1 MLQARLHHRI
11 RQFCLVGLVGLL
23 ATSLNAAAS
32 FAQNKPAPDQSAE
45 ATQRELLNNRELLIS
60 FGRVAQSLQSNVS
73 LPEPRMR
80 SQLLPFLPKNTL
92 FFAAI
97 PNYGN
102 AAQQALDIFRRER
115 KDDRVLLD
123 WWSKGEMAEKGP
135 KIEDAIEKFYLL
147 HQYLG
152 DEIIVSGSLEANE
165 PKFLAIAG
173 IRKPGLNKF
182 LEELIEKSGG
192 TSAAGVRVIDA
203 EELAATRQKEARSD
217 LFVVVRPDFV
227 FASEDVALLR
237 SFNAS
242 LIRGSKE
249 FLTTPFGA
257 RVASEYQGGLT
268 ILAAANLESA
278 LSLVPPQVKQ
288 ESGVQQSG
296 FADVKYLVW
305 EHKRV
310 GGKDVSQSE
319 LSFTGPRHGAA
330 AWLASPGPLPAL
342 DFVSPEAF
350 FAFAFK
356 LTSPAVVLDDIL
368 EMSKANHGSP
378 FAMLPQAEQALG
390 ISVRDDLLG
399 SLDGDIALELDD
411 INPQRAS
418 WRATLGVKDVRRL
431 EKTLNTLLTATQT
444 KVDQTEEG
452 GISYNSVHIPSSSP
466 GVYNLHYAFLDKF
479 LVVGSSRDTI
489 AQAAKLHRFGGSVA
503 KSEKFRAAIPPGH
516 TSDASAVWYQNPMA
530 MVALQMR
537 SLAPNFA
544 ESLGSSLGAAPP
556 AVGYLYGEESSIKSA
571 STNGVMDVGGML
583 VVAAIAIPNLV
594 KSRSAANESTAIGSL
609 RTIVTA
615 QVAYSSEYPKFGFA
629 RSLASLGPDPKGAA
643 AYSAQHAGYID
654 ASLGGPRCAGDVPCI
669 KSGYQFRL
677 SAICKVQR
685 CEAFVAVATP
695 VNPGTGSRSFCA
707 TEDGV
712 IRYQPGAMLEGRLT
726 LADCK
731 KWLVLQ

>member
-1 MLQARLHHRI
+1 MLYARLRHRI
-11 RQFCLVGLVGLL
+11 RQFGLLSVVALL
-23 ATSLNAAAS
+23 ATSLNTAAS
-32 FAQNKPAPDQSAE
+32 FAQNSQAPDQSAK
-45 ATQRELLNNRELLIS
+45 ATQHELLSNRELLTS
-60 FGRVAQSLQSNVS
+60 FGRVAQRLQSEVS
-73 LPEPRMR
+73 MPVPRVQ
-80 SQLLPFLPKNTL
+80 SELLPLLPKNTL

-97 PNYGN
+97 PNYGD
-102 AAQQALDIFRRER
+102 AARQALDIFRQER
-115 KDDRVLLD
+115 KDDAVLRD
-123 WWSKGEMAEKGP
+123 WWSKGEIADNGP
-135 KIEDAIEKFYLL
+135 KIEDAIEKFYFL

-152 DEIIVSGSLEANE
+152 DEIIISGSLEANE
-165 PKFLAIAG
+165 PKFLAIAA
-173 IRKPGLNKF
+173 IRKPGLNRF
-182 LEELIEKSGG
+182 LGELIEKSGG
-192 TSAAGVRVIDA
+192 TSAAGVRVIDPQ
-203 EELAATRQKEARSD
+203 ELAATRQKEGRSD
-217 LFVVVRPDFV
+217 LLVVVRPDFV

-242 LIRGSKE
+242 LTRGSRE
-249 FLTTPFGA
+249 FLATPFGA
-257 RVASEYQGGLT
+257 RIAGEYQSGLT
-268 ILAAANLESA
+268 ILAGANLESA
-278 LSLVPPQVKQ
+278 LSLVPLPVKQ

-305 EHKRV
+305 EHKRI

-330 AWLASPGPLPAL
+330 AWLAKPGPLKAL

-368 EMSKANHGSP
+368 EMSKASHGSP

-418 WRATLGVKDVRRL
+418 WRATLGVKDVPRL

-444 KVDQTEEG
+444 KVDQAEEG
-452 GISYNSVHIPSSSP
+452 GISYNSVHIPSSP
-466 GVYNLHYAFLDKF
+466 APYNLHYAFLDKF
-479 LVVGSSRDTI
+479 LVLGSSRDTI
-489 AQAAKLHRFGGSVA
+489 AQAAKLHRSGASVA
-503 KSEKFRAAIPPGH
+503 KSEKFRATTPPGH

-530 MVALQMR
+530 MAALQMR
-537 SLAPNFA
+537 TLTPYLGESLA
-544 ESLGSSLGAAPP
+544 SSFGAVPP
-556 AVGYLYGEESSIKSA
+556 AVAYLYGEESSIKSA
-571 STNGVMDVGGML
+571 STNSVMDVGGML

-594 KSRSAANESTAIGSL
+594 KSKSAANEATAVGSL

-615 QVAYSSEYPKFGFA
+615 QVAYSSEYPKLGFA

-654 ASLGGPRCAGDVPCI
+654 ASLGGPMCSGEVPCI

-677 SAICKVQR
+677 SAICRVQR
-685 CEAFVAVATP
+685 CDAFVAVATP

-707 TEDGV
+707 TDDGV
-712 IRYQPGAMLEGRLT
+712 IRFQPGALLEARLT
-726 LADCK
+726 IADCK
-731 KWLVLQ
+731 KWVVLQ